1 MIKKI
6 LSWILCHWNEDD
18 DNLCLFFGVKFH
30 HFVMKTEFRK
40 PGKKNTP
47 DDNTWDSN
55 LIFPSLLLET
65 ELQLPYNVPIA

>member
-1 MIKKI
+1 
-6 LSWILCHWNEDD
+6 
-18 DNLCLFFGVKFH
+18 
-30 HFVMKTEFRK
+30 MKTEFRK